1 MKADWVD
8 IVAPKAPAHIMVCM
22 FNLYI
27 DADACPVKEECYR
40 VAKRYALPVLV
51 VANCTMRI
59 PVDPSVTMVVQTG
72 FGAADD
78 WIAEQIG
85 PGDIAITVDVP
96 LAARCVEKGALVIT
110 AKGFLYTDAN
120 IGGALA
126 LRNLNEE
133 LRQAGVLGAGGP
145 APMMP
150 KDRSKFLATLD
161 QAIQSVRKTFR
172 KRL

>member
-1 MKADWVD
+1 
-8 IVAPKAPAHIMVCM
+8 
-22 FNLYI
+22 
-27 DADACPVKEECYR
+27 
-40 VAKRYALPVLV
+40 
-51 VANCTMRI
+51 
-59 PVDPSVTMVVQTG
+59 MVVQTG

-110 AKGFLYTDAN
+110 AKGFLYTDSN
-120 IGGALA
+120 IGDALA

-145 APMMP
+145 SPMMP

-161 QAIQSVRKTFR
+161 QAVQSVRKTFR
-172 KRL
+172 KRP